1 MHQLHPTGSDPPLA
15 VNWWTAALPQ
25 RTRLWLS
32 LALGCVAA
40 VLVWAHDVDAKA
52 VGDWDQCWIAGRA
65 LLQGK
70 SPYAAVNAES
80 SPWPLIYPLPA
91 VLVSLPFTPLPL
103 PFARAA
109 FTGVTSALLAYG
121 LSARWLGLLPFASG
135 AYFWALMGVQW
146 VPLLVAAVLL
156 PWLSALLVVKP
167 TTGLVLWAGWPSRI
181 AVVGGIV
188 LLAASFAIDPWW
200 VGKWRTSVGAGIV
213 YHVPLV
219 MRPFG
224 WVLLLAA
231 LRWRRPEGRFLTAFA
246 LMPQAAMPYDALP
259 LLLIPR
265 TFLERVIF
273 VAGTQ
278 LLALVGMAKLGAA
291 SPAAFADSLWP
302 ATLLF
307 AYLPAL
313 IMVLR
318 TKNASGEPLTAET
331 AH

>member
-1 MHQLHPTGSDPPLA
+1 MSKDDPDA
-15 VNWWTAALPQ
+15 V
-25 RTRLWLS
+25 S
-32 LALGCVAA
+32 
-40 VLVWAHDVDAKA
+40 
-52 VGDWDQCWIAGRA
+52 DWDQCWIAGRA
-65 LLQGK
+65 LLQGL
-70 SPYAAVNAES
+70 SPYAAVNAHS

-103 PFARAA
+103 PLARAA

-121 LSARWLGLLPFASG
+121 LSTRWLGLLPFASG
-135 AYFWALMGVQW
+135 AYVWALMGVQW

-156 PWLSALLVVKP
+156 PWLSAVLVVKP
-167 TTGLVLWAGWPSRI
+167 TTGFVLWTGWPTRI

-188 LLAASFAIDPWW
+188 LLTASFAVDPGW

-278 LLALVGMAKLGAA
+278 LLTLVGIAKLGAA
-291 SPAAFADSLWP
+291 SPGAFADSLWP

-307 AYLPAL
+307 AYIPAL

-318 TKNASGEPLTAET
+318 RKNASGEPVPAET
-331 AH
+331 SQ

>member
-1 MHQLHPTGSDPPLA
+1 VSGLRPPASDPARPA
-15 VNWWTAALPQ
+15 RWWTAELPR
-25 RTRLWLS
+25 RTRVWLS
-32 LALGCVAA
+32 LAIGCVAA
-40 VLVWAHDVDAKA
+40 VLVWTQDVNAKA

-70 SPYAAVNAES
+70 SSYTAVNAES

-103 PFARAA
+103 PLARAA
-109 FTGVTSALLAYG
+109 FTAVTSALLAYG
-121 LSARWLGLLPFASG
+121 LSTRWLGLLPFASG

-167 TTGLVLWAGWPSRI
+167 TTGLVLWAGWPSRV
-181 AVVGGIV
+181 AVIGGIV
-188 LLAASFAIDPWW
+188 LLAMSFAVDPWW

-259 LLLIPR
+259 LLLIPK

-278 LLALVGMAKLGAA
+278 LLALIGMAKLGAA
-291 SPAAFADSLWP
+291 SPGAFADSLWP
-302 ATLLF
+302 ATLLL

-318 TKNASGEPLTAET
+318 PKVAPTESVQEQTAL
-331 AH
+331 

>member
-1 MHQLHPTGSDPPLA
+1 VTQRRKSDGLSRVLA
-15 VNWWTAALPQ
+15 AMWGGAPS
-25 RTRLWLS
+25 RSTRLWVALGVGS
-32 LALGCVAA
+32 LAAVA
-40 VLVWAHDVDAKA
+40 VLMSKDDPSA
-52 VGDWDQCWIAGRA
+52 VSDWDQCWIAGRA
-65 LLQGK
+65 LLQGLP
-70 SPYAAVNAES
+70 PYAAVNAQS

-103 PFARAA
+103 PLARAA

-121 LSARWLGLLPFASG
+121 LSTRWLGLLPFASG
-135 AYFWALMGVQW
+135 AYVWALMGVQW

-156 PWLSALLVVKP
+156 PWLSAVFVVKP
-167 TTGLVLWAGWPSRI
+167 TTGLVLWTGWPTRTAI
-181 AVVGGIV
+181 VGGIV
-188 LLAASFAIDPWW
+188 LLVASFAVDPSW
-200 VGKWRTSVGAGIV
+200 VGKWRTSMGAGIV

-224 WVLLLAA
+224 WVLLVAA

-259 LLLIPR
+259 LLLVPR

-278 LLALVGMAKLGAA
+278 LLALVGIAKLGAA
-291 SPAAFADSLWP
+291 SPRAFADALWP

-307 AYLPAL
+307 AYIPAV

-318 TKNASGEPLTAET
+318 RKNTSGEPVPAET
-331 AH
+331 AQ